1 MNQAASAKSKF
12 LLLLIVALLVVVGAV
27 LFVLLHH
34 EDGDNRV
41 TFNLQDTNGNLVT
54 EDSLKGR
61 WSILVFGF
69 TYCPDICPSQA
80 FTIAKSLEIL
90 DQDLSYSGINAV
102 FISVDYLR
110 DDAEHL
116 ASYLA
121 HFHPRFIGYR
131 GSELQL
137 DLAVDAFGASYSVTQ
152 TGASGSGGGVKVAHS
167 TSIYLI
173 DPDGKIVKE
182 LPLETSAERLAK
194 TLSTL
199 I

>member
-80 FTIAKSLEIL
+80 FTIAKSLDIL
-90 DQDLSYSGINAV
+90 DQNLSYSG
-102 FISVDYLR
+102 
-110 DDAEHL
+110 
-116 ASYLA
+116 
-121 HFHPRFIGYR
+121 
-131 GSELQL
+131 L
-137 DLAVDAFGASYSVTQ
+137 DL
-152 TGASGSGGGVKVAHS
+152 
-167 TSIYLI
+167 
-173 DPDGKIVKE
+173 
-182 LPLETSAERLAK
+182 
-194 TLSTL
+194 
-199 I
+199 

>member
-80 FTIAKSLEIL
+80 FTIAKSLDIL
-90 DQDLSYSGINAV
+90 DQNLSYSGINAV

-116 ASYLA
+116 ASYLT
-121 HFHPRFIGYR
+121 HFHSRFIGYR

-137 DLAVDAFGASYSVTQ
+137 DLAVDTFGASYSVTQ
-152 TGASGSGGGVKVAHS
+152 TGDSDVKVAHS